1 MPYMVANDPKHW
13 KDLAIE
19 ARRMAERLTDP
30 KAREHMI
37 ASAEAYERLAK
48 LAENHP
54 IYVRP
59 QEG

>member
-1 MPYMVANDPKHW
+1 MATNDPKHW
-13 KDLAIE
+13 KDLALD
-19 ARRMAERLTDP
+19 ARRVAENLTDP

-37 ASAEAYERLAK
+37 ACAEAYERLAK

-59 QEG
+59 GN

>member
-1 MPYMVANDPKHW
+1 MPFMATNDPKHW
-13 KDLAIE
+13 KDLALD
-19 ARRMAERLTDP
+19 ARRVAENLTDP

-37 ASAEAYERLAK
+37 ACAEAYERLAK

-59 QEG
+59 GN